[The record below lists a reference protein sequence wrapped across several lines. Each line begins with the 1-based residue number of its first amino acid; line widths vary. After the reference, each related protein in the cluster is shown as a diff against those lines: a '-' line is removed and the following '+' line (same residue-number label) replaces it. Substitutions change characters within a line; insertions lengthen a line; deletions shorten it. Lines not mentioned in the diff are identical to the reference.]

1 MIDILRTR
9 RSIRAYEK
17 KPIDGRSLQIMK
29 EALLRCPSSMG
40 KNPWTFI
47 FVDDP
52 GTLIQLSKAKEH
64 GSDFIK
70 DAPLAIVVCGD
81 ESVSDVWVEDCAIAS
96 IVVQLT
102 AHSLGLGSCWSQ
114 IRRRQHSGE
123 ETAEE
128 YIQKLL
134 GIPNNVRVDAVIAVG
149 RPAEVKPPRPA
160 DKLDYAKIHH
170 NRYGKTAP

>member
-17 KPIDGRSLQIMK
+17 KPIDGQSLQIMK

-40 KNPWTFI
+40 KDPWTFI

-52 GTLIQLSKAKEH
+52 ATLVQLSKAKER

-81 ESVSDVWVEDCAIAS
+81 GSVSDVWVEDCAIAS

-114 IRRRQHSGE
+114 IRNRQHSGE
-123 ETAEE
+123 ETAEA

-134 GIPNNVRVDAVIAVG
+134 GIPDNVRVEAVIAVG

-160 DKLDYAKIHH
+160 
-170 NRYGKTAP
+170 R